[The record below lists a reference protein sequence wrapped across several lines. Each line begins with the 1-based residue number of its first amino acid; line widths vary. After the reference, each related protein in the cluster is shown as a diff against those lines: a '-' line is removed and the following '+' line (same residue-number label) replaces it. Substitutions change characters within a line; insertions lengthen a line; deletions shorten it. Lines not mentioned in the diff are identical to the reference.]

1 MGGAGCRA
9 PLQWAGI
16 LVFFLTTRRITISIL
31 VCTLVSIP
39 DLKTKGNPLS
49 QEFRIDGRVILGN
62 RLLKEKGF
70 SQC

>member
-1 MGGAGCRA
+1 MPGTSSVGWDFG
-9 PLQWAGI
+9 
-16 LVFFLTTRRITISIL
+16 FFLTTRRITISIL

>member
-1 MGGAGCRA
+1 MPGTSSVGWDFGF
-9 PLQWAGI
+9 
-16 LVFFLTTRRITISIL
+16 FFLTTRHITISIL